1 MLFSC
6 TALTFVMSCT
16 AVPISQGEVQQDVS
30 KWFKRSHLGI
40 LYVVQA
46 QLVGHTSG
54 MVLDRL
60 EEIHSALT
68 RLVWQHRHNSNR
80 KQAIQEA
87 EVAAQAMLQHATSDL

>member
-1 MLFSC
+1 
-6 TALTFVMSCT
+6 MSCT